1 MQHTDSYKF
10 FYLHDRLGSVRQVIN
25 AAGSVIRLYSYDPF
39 GQLVEQMAAPPL
51 GLTNSFL
58 FAGQWYDSEI
68 GQYYLR
74 ARQYDPRIGRFTAR
88 DPVFGNFQEPL
99 TLHAYL
105 YCLND
110 PVNRI
115 DPSGEMAAAR
125 VLVAPVLAGHLA
137 HALAITIAV
146 HAVTVANSNTSMD
159 LAIAMEQGISD
170 VIALVTV
177 GVHPKTALEWA
188 TRSNLPKEYKWGDP
202 RNIEYQIWEMEQ
214 GMQGNPQFRNNDP
227 NKWWQRIILHILEFI
242 DSLKG

>member
-68 GQYYLR
+68 GQYYMR

-99 TLHAYL
+99 TLHVYL

-110 PVNRI
+110 PVNNA
-115 DPSGEMAAAR
+115 DPSGEFFDLLLGEGWGSRLRAQSAAFGAQ
-125 VLVAPVLAGHLA
+125 AWALAGRIYTA
-137 HALAITIAV
+137 AYVRAV
-146 HAVTVANSNTSMD
+146 
-159 LAIAMEQGISD
+159 GISM
-170 VIALVTV
+170 VAAYYSGGPRFNPNQQALIEILKRAEKTGVTKEEAKILMQWAAEYGIPFRDDIGKLHWIKEHINIWV
-177 GVHPKTALEWA
+177 YHIGLLE
-188 TRSNLPKEYKWGDP
+188 D
-202 RNIEYQIWEMEQ
+202 
-214 GMQGNPQFRNNDP
+214 
-227 NKWWQRIILHILEFI
+227 
-242 DSLKG
+242 